1 MLKKSLFVMTVA
13 LLTVGAYGRDFVTPA
28 GDTVDWEYDG
38 NHSERKAESW
48 NWPATYDFKDICVI
62 PVRMDVGFWIKI
74 VDCKD
79 KKLDLK
85 QVSIHKYSGSVDVSI
100 QCNVNISLN
109 AVWNKASGVDLG
121 GYGKS
126 VGVSPS
132 NLDAPGGTVTISLT
146 LTDVNLAN
154 LAGGTNCIQVGTVTL
169 QVRPNVK
176 PVLAGG
182 CG

>member
-13 LLTVGAYGRDFVTPA
+13 LLTVGAYGRDYVTPA

-48 NWPATYDFKDICVI
+48 NWPATYDMRDICTI
-62 PVRMDVGFWIKI
+62 PVRMDVGFWIK
-74 VDCKD
+74 VVNCKD
-79 KKLDLK
+79 KKLNLK
-85 QVSIHKYSGSVDVSI
+85 QVEIHKYSGSVDVDI
-100 QCNVNISLN
+100 QTNVNLVLGVYWS
-109 AVWNKASGVDLG
+109 KKDGVDLG
-121 GYGKS
+121 GYWADA
-126 VGVSPS
+126 GVSPGT
-132 NLDAPGGTVTISLT
+132 LDAPGGKVTISLT
-146 LTDVNLAN
+146 LGDVNLSK
-154 LAGGTNCIQVGTVTL
+154 LTGGTNCITVGSVTL

>member
-1 MLKKSLFVMTVA
+1 MLKKTVFVMTVA

-48 NWPATYDFKDICVI
+48 NWPATYDYKDICTI
-62 PVRMDVGFWIKI
+62 PVRMDIGFWIKI

-85 QVSIHKYSGSVDVSI
+85 QVSIHKYSGSVDVAI
-100 QCNVNISLN
+100 VCNVNIKLSVSYSQS
-109 AVWNKASGVDLG
+109 ADIGGSGDP
-121 GYGKS
+121 S
-126 VGVSPS
+126 VSPS
-132 NLDAPGGTVTISLT
+132 SLDAPGGTVTISLT
-146 LTDVNLAN
+146 RSDVDLSKV
-154 LAGGTNCIQVGTVTL
+154 AGGSNCVQIGTVTL
-169 QVRPNVK
+169 KVRPNVK
-176 PVLAGG
+176 PILAGC

>member
-13 LLTVGAYGRDFVTPA
+13 LLSVGAYGRDFVTPE

-74 VDCKD
+74 VDCRD

-85 QVSIHKYSGSVDVSI
+85 QVSIHKYSGSVNISI
-100 QCNVNISLN
+100 VTNVNIALSVSYSQT
-109 AVWNKASGVDLG
+109 ADIGGSG
-121 GYGKS
+121 S
-126 VGVSPS
+126 PSVSPS
-132 NLDAPGGTVTISLT
+132 TLDAPGGTVTISLT
-146 LTDVNLAN
+146 RSDVDLSK
-154 LAGGTNCIQVGTVTL
+154 LAGGSNCVQIGTVTL
-169 QVRPNVK
+169 KVRPNVK
-176 PVLAGG
+176 PNLAGG